1 LSKQLSIWHLCSN
14 RWNSAITEYALSAAR
29 ALALAGHETLFI
41 AKVGSPA
48 AKRAAVHLPTRE
60 IVDFSWRGML
70 DLWTLV
76 RKKPP
81 DIVVVYGGAE
91 AFLASL
97 LKATRPLKVLR
108 FQGQALTQRSFQQE
122 RYRLAHRH
130 VDLILTP
137 SVAMAAA
144 VRRLHPW
151 QQVVPVV
158 LGCDADRLQ
167 RPASAEVPAGRPEM
181 LIFGRLDPVKG
192 HQAMVAR
199 FASLLKSWDKKTP
212 APRLHIIGEPANL
225 SVADLMGYAS
235 AAGLRWGDDVVVSVQ
250 RLADVAATL
259 SNACLGVISS
269 LGSEVI
275 CRVAEEFLLC
285 GTPVAVSGVG
295 SLGEVLF
302 PGAGFNYGQ
311 MSDEEATAAFSH
323 WLALSAGEG
332 VAAKNARAQAARR
345 EFSLEAMANALSNAL
360 RLL

>member
-1 LSKQLSIWHLCSN
+1 MSKQLSIWHLCSN

-29 ALALAGHETLFI
+29 ALALGGHETLFV
-41 AKVGSPA
+41 AKVGTPA
-48 AKRAAVHLPTRE
+48 AKRASVHLPTRE
-60 IVDFSWRGML
+60 IVDFSWRGWL
-70 DLWTLV
+70 DLWALM
-76 RKKPP
+76 RKNPP
-81 DIVVVYGGAE
+81 DIVIVYGGPE
-91 AFLASL
+91 AFLAGL

-108 FQGQALTQRSFQQE
+108 FQGQELTQKAFQKE

-137 SVAMAAA
+137 SAAMAAA

-151 QQVVPVV
+151 QQVIPVV

-167 RPASAEVPAGRPEM
+167 RPAFAEAPVKRPEM

-192 HQAMVAR
+192 HRAMITR
-199 FASLLKSWDKKTP
+199 FASLLRAWDRKSP

-225 SVADLMGYAS
+225 AAADLMGYV
-235 AAGLRWGDDVVVSVQ
+235 AAEGLRWGDDVVVTVQ
-250 RLADVAATL
+250 RLDDVAATL
-259 SNACLGVISS
+259 SNACLGVVSS

-295 SLGEVLF
+295 SLDEVLF
-302 PGAGFNYGQ
+302 PGAGFSYGQ
-311 MSDEEATAAFSH
+311 MSDEEATAAFCH